1 GERSAGDGLAAID
14 VTVER
19 RAPEWVIDL
28 MGEQVH
34 EIDGFLFRAL
44 GIVGSAGT
52 IDPASG
58 DVTDE
63 TGHLEATRAAR
74 EILDRWVFGGQVS
87 FARVSR
93 AALPDLRAGQRVID
107 RKSTRLNSSHVKSSY
122 AVFCLKQKNPRET
135 AD

>member
-87 FARVSR
+87 FARVMRS
-93 AALPDLRAGQRVID
+93 ALPDLRPGQWVID
-107 RKSTRLNSSHVKSSY
+107 RRSWRPNY
-122 AVFCLKQKNPRET
+122 RELKRGGASLAQIM
-135 AD
+135 